1 MKANFNRIK
10 HSLLLGSSLVV
21 GGMTSVLAGE
31 ALDGQQIA
39 MVKSASSLASPL
51 PTTRLAAEKMLAMA
65 NKINSEQMSSTQ
77 EELAFALI
85 YSAANKGLAEA
96 QFKLANYYM
105 DSEVVAADEDKAI
118 YWLTQAIDQDHQ
130 GAKFVYENLYEN
142 FIDIG
147 C

>member
-118 YWLTQAIDQDHQ
+118 YWLTQAIDQDHK
-130 GAKFVYENLYEN
+130 GAKFVYDNLYEN